1 MRRRRGRFRGARG
14 AGEDGST
21 QAKVWAGSRAKVRRR
36 ACCLTGRGIGN
47 AKHIFVPG
55 RVGARLRAGGFPQ
68 LLTKPGGGID
78 WRVNRWRGG
87 FVLGGA
93 GAAIRIPIRDQAFD
107 GDDANPRT

>member
-1 MRRRRGRFRGARG
+1 MREG
-14 AGEDGST
+14 AGEDGPLES
-21 QAKVWAGSRAKVRRR
+21 KSGPEVEPKVRRR

-78 WRVNRWRGG
+78 LRVNRWRGG